1 MVVRVYLKQ
10 AWNLMKQNPLFST
23 LYIVGTGIS
32 IVMTMVIAIVYYV
45 RLAPVYPETNRM
57 RTLVVKSAKMTND
70 ESTHSSNISY
80 AMLKDWFYSLESA
93 EVSTGVSGTSYAR
106 VTNDK
111 EEIPT
116 YARYTDE
123 NFFRVFPLV
132 FLEGKPFTEADRR
145 SGIHNV
151 VLTDSYAQQLF
162 GTTKGVVGKNFLMDY
177 TNVKVVGVVKSGS
190 FLTPDSYAQVYL
202 PYSCR
207 DGYDDEGSH
216 WALGGYR
223 VYILMKESKSV
234 TDVQDEVLE
243 LVRKFN
249 VSDMGDGWKLDLLG
263 RQLPDLGIRKAFGA
277 SRRRLLVQII
287 WENLL
292 LTGLGTLLGLVIA
305 WIVLALSGYEIF
317 SLFEVFPKF
326 PPKGVNLGMGI
337 DMFFA
342 PLIFVAAALF
352 CLLLNLISA
361 LIPAWNALRHPIV
374 ESLNEQK

>member
-70 ESTHSSNISY
+70 ESTHSANISY

-207 DGYDDEGSH
+207 EGYDDEGSH
-216 WALGGYR
+216 WALGGYTP
-223 VYILMKESKSV
+223 VYHKVGKEIAGATYNFLDGETGSETGV
-234 TDVQDEVLE
+234 VPVPGNYVFDVKRMHQ
-243 LVRKFN
+243 F
-249 VSDMGDGWKLDLLG
+249 GLDS
-263 RQLPDLGIRKAFGA
+263 I
-277 SRRRLLVQII
+277 
-287 WENLL
+287 NL
-292 LTGLGTLLGLVIA
+292 
-305 WIVLALSGYEIF
+305 
-317 SLFEVFPKF
+317 
-326 PPKGVNLGMGI
+326 PKG
-337 DMFFA
+337 A
-342 PLIFVAAALF
+342 ELINKTPGFYEQYKYWVIGVVAAFMFLIACFLIAVYYIVRINH
-352 CLLLNLISA
+352 LKDNLENPVRNCW
-361 LIPAWNALRHPIV
+361 LPRRK
-374 ESLNEQK
+374 QKRRTD